1 MLNLIVLV
9 IFSAVTLFFL
19 NYIVSS
25 VAYAKRSAEI
35 EDSHCLTRAVGA
47 IIVSV
52 TTLVAL
58 WAQAFYL
65 FFIA

>member
-9 IFSAVTLFFL
+9 VFSAVTLFFL

-25 VAYAKRSAEI
+25 VSYAKRSAEL

-47 IIVSV
+47 IILSV
-52 TTLVAL
+52 TVIAAL

-65 FFIA
+65 FFFA

>member
-9 IFSAVTLFFL
+9 VFSAVTLFFL

-47 IIVSV
+47 IILSV
-52 TTLVAL
+52 AVIIAL

-65 FFIA
+65 FFFA

>member
-9 IFSAVTLFFL
+9 IFTVVTLFFL

-65 FFIA
+65 FFFA

>member
-9 IFSAVTLFFL
+9 VFSAVTLFFVL
-19 NYIVSS
+19 FIASNSR
-25 VAYAKRSAEI
+25 YAKRSFEM

-52 TTLVAL
+52 VTLAAL
-58 WAQAFYL
+58 WAQACYL
-65 FFIA
+65 FFFA

>member
-9 IFSAVTLFFL
+9 VFSAVTLFFV

-65 FFIA
+65 FFFA

>member
-47 IIVSV
+47 IFVSV

>member
-9 IFSAVTLFFL
+9 VFSAVTLFFL

-25 VAYAKRSAEI
+25 VAYAKRSAEL

>member
-65 FFIA
+65 FFVA